1 MAFVADASVSLRW
14 LLPSQADAQSTGLLA
29 RAEREGLWVPGL
41 WHLEIANQLGLRLR
55 SGKLSQADFERAHR
69 LLSQLAVA
77 TFPIA
82 FVSPMPILSIM
93 ERFGLTAYDAVYLDF
108 ARTHDLPLATF
119 DHELIT
125 AAQSAGIRLLP

>member
-1 MAFVADASVSLRW
+1 MPA
-14 LLPSQADAQSTGLLA
+14 
-29 RAEREGLWVPGL
+29 L

-55 SGKLSQADFERAHR
+55 SGKLSQADFERAQR
-69 LLSQLAVA
+69 LISSLTVV
-77 TFPIA
+77 TFPVA
-82 FVSPMPILSIM
+82 FVSPLPILSIM
-93 ERFGLTAYDAVYLDF
+93 QRFGLTAYDAVYLDF